1 MKYPDSIVRPSIF
14 VANNAALIG
23 RAVVDKQDTKLA
35 VIRNMNA
42 VKRVI
47 EIRSGITNR
56 DNS

>member
-23 RAVVDKQDTKLA
+23 LAVVDKQDTELA

-42 VKRVI
+42 VKTVL